1 MNVVKMKAVVC
12 TAYGSPEVLKIK
24 KIERPTPKN
33 NEVLIKI
40 KYASVT
46 TADSMIRKGSPYIG
60 RLFMG
65 FNKPKY
71 PVTGTGFA
79 GEIMN
84 IGKDVTL
91 YKIGDEVFGESLF
104 GAGSNAEY
112 LCVSEDGVIEK
123 KPENMSLEALASVC
137 DGPLTSIN
145 FLRNLAKIKAGQNVL
160 IIGASGALGTAAVQ
174 LAKHY
179 GATVTGVCSTPNVEM
194 VHSLGADKVID
205 YKMTDFT
212 KNGKTYDIIY
222 DTVGKSSF
230 SKAKDSLTSKGIYL
244 SPVLDFF
251 LLLQVIKTSI
261 FGTKKAMFDATGIRP
276 VSELR
281 ILLQEL
287 KELLEKG
294 KLKTVIDKR
303 YSLEQIA
310 EAHRYVDTGRKK
322 GNVVIS
328 L

>member
-303 YSLEQIA
+303 YSLDQIA